1 MVSYCLTLRVV
12 VPQIGDF
19 GCESRGQG
27 GHGEWPPSRAGPR
40 ATNRA
45 QRRPS
50 FHIGTRYTYTVEA
63 RSGHFEPD
71 SERGARNSTGLTEGI
86 ARARR
91 GLGCLRRGR
100 GMLGER
106 SSEVGVSNASEQ
118 WLTCSRDGR
127 PGEG

>member
-1 MVSYCLTLRVV
+1 MISGASLAAREATGSGARHA
-12 VPQIGDF
+12 G
-19 GCESRGQG
+19 GRGRPLG
-27 GHGEWPPSRAGPR
+27 LSAGLV
-40 ATNRA
+40 
-45 QRRPS
+45 
-50 FHIGTRYTYTVEA
+50 HIGTRYTYTVEA

-71 SERGARNSTGLTEGI
+71 SARGARNSTGLTEGI

-106 SSEVGVSNASEQ
+106 SSEVGVSNAIEQ
-118 WLTCSRDGR
+118 LPACGRDER

>member
-1 MVSYCLTLRVV
+1 MRRRYTAFSVGGKGLTLVDME
-12 VPQIGDF
+12 IGDF

-40 ATNRA
+40 ATTRA

-71 SERGARNSTGLTEGI
+71 SARLRDVGAEPDAAARITALILRGALKPRMS
-86 ARARR
+86 A
-91 GLGCLRRGR
+91 
-100 GMLGER
+100 
-106 SSEVGVSNASEQ
+106 SVSPS
-118 WLTCSRDGR
+118 
-127 PGEG
+127 

>member
-1 MVSYCLTLRVV
+1 M
-12 VPQIGDF
+12 
-19 GCESRGQG
+19 
-27 GHGEWPPSRAGPR
+27 WPPSRAGPR

-71 SERGARNSTGLTEGI
+71 SARGGRNSTGLTEGI

-106 SSEVGVSNASEQ
+106 SSEVGVSNAIEQ
-118 WLTCSRDGR
+118 LPACGRDGR